1 MLYCLNMDP
10 NGSNS
15 KQNPLKIEWAL
26 FWEGL
31 FGDDEKDQALKPAMP
46 LTKDKLKEISKDL
59 SSQRKQLHKEMET
72 LNKELELNTAKLES
86 LQLVGGET
94 DETLARINELS
105 DRGLE
110 LSEKLEKLNQKL
122 QIVREHEKD
131 WV

>member
-1 MLYCLNMDP
+1 MDP
-10 NGSNS
+10 DGSNS

-31 FGDDEKDQALKPAMP
+31 FGDDEKGQALKQAQPI
-46 LTKDKLKEISKDL
+46 TQEKLKEISKDL
-59 SSQRKQLHKEMET
+59 SSQRKQLHKQMET
-72 LNKELELNTAKLES
+72 LNKELELNAAKLES

-94 DETLARINELS
+94 EETLARITELS
-105 DRGLE
+105 DRGFE
-110 LSEKLEKLNQKL
+110 VSEKLEKLNQKL